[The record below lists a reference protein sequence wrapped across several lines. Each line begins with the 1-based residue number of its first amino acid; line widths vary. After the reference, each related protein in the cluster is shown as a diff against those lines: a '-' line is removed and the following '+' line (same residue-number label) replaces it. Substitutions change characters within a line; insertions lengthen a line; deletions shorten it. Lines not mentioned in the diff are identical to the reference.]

1 MQPENV
7 GPRCSY
13 NSAHTADTDVAHGV
27 VVGDV
32 REQVLTHLLDELSLL
47 YTQGTRE
54 RQVRGLPVLGLT
66 EKPPLP
72 WGLDREPVGL

>member
-1 MQPENV
+1 M
-7 GPRCSY
+7 
-13 NSAHTADTDVAHGV
+13 
-27 VVGDV
+27 VGDV

-47 YTQGTRE
+47 YTRGTGE